1 MKAELDLPGT
11 QTMRVR
17 YGDEVI
23 SFEVR
28 RQRMRSQ
35 QRLSIHVE
43 PDGRVLVDA
52 PPDVEVDRLLDG
64 VRKRAR
70 WISQQLES
78 IRLRPA
84 LPLPQE
90 YVSGESM
97 LYLGRRYR
105 LKVVLDAEAKPLARL
120 RGAFIEVTTPEP
132 GPGRVAA
139 ALTSWYRQ
147 RAREV
152 FAHRMATVAEPLR
165 WVRKLPPVRLQF
177 MKLQWGSCSPAGRIT
192 LNPCLVRAPREAIDY
207 VLLHELCHL
216 RHHNHSR
223 AFYAMLSRQ
232 MPGWQRIK
240 DQLDK
245 RANEYLRAQTP
256 APTYFN
262 ESPASS
268 TPSTGDV

>member
-1 MKAELDLPGT
+1 MKAQLDAAGT
-11 QTMRVR
+11 QTLRIR

-28 RQRMRSQ
+28 RQRARSQ
-35 QRLSIHVE
+35 QTLSIHVE

-52 PPDVEVDRLLDG
+52 PPDVEVSRLLDG
-64 VRKRAR
+64 VRQRAR

-84 LPLPQE
+84 LPMPQE
-90 YVSGESM
+90 YLSGESM

-120 RGAFIEVTTPEP
+120 RGAYIEVTAPES
-132 GPGRVAA
+132 GPGLVAA
-139 ALTSWYRQ
+139 ALTTWYRQ

-152 FAHRMATVAEPLR
+152 FSHRMAAVAEPLR
-165 WVRKLPPVRLQF
+165 WVRELPPMRLQF
-177 MKLQWGSCSPAGRIT
+177 MRLQWGSCSPAGRIT
-192 LNPCLVRAPREAIDY
+192 LNPWLVRAPREAIDY

-223 AFYAMLSRQ
+223 AFYAALSRH
-232 MPGWQRIK
+232 MPGWERVK
-240 DQLDK
+240 MKLDNE
-245 RANEYLRAQTP
+245 ANEYLR
-256 APTYFN
+256 
-262 ESPASS
+262 
-268 TPSTGDV
+268 V